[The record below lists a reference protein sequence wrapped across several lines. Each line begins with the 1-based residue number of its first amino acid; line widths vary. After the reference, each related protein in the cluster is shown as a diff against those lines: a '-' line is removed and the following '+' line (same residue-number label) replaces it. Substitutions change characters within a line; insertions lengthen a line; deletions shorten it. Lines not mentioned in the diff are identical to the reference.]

1 MKYAY
6 PQNATGAVNAIKRY
20 DETIDVAEQQN
31 QLDRKQTVA
40 SIGETVPMV
49 FCERGD
55 FGNDQ
60 GENGGVWMSPKLI
73 QLGVDGQELS
83 MMYLLGQGD
92 LTGVS
97 IDQVYWGYRKLQDA
111 DESAVFCTAY
121 EIVPA
126 CVDLDYNPGG
136 SIGWSY
142 TRIIEGPKGEGKVI
156 TEKNVNKITFN
167 WASNIHVAGSG
178 IVVGGYGDAALIYPA
193 EIRYKPGVCEV
204 DYWKLGYFRGPSKF
218 VPSDVP
224 TDGSLLP
231 ISERWEQ
238 KTNEIYASGPTT
250 ATSVEFR
257 YGQCGSTDEQH
268 RYTYDMAVKHHKQS
282 SWDQPTEVRLD
293 YSVKRVFNGEVVRTG
308 QVWVKDGATSLTISG
323 LEPDQYEV
331 EFSNTYAERD
341 KPVDVYMI
349 QDPQGDVD
357 KFWELYM
364 GDHQTDRAP
373 KSEFMRHT
381 NPGAETREITL
392 SVSQNIYEELKF
404 PDVPGGEGQIVGG
417 FADLTLAG
425 IKGDVLNLRPL
436 EGPDYFL
443 QAHVFIGQG
452 LAVERLLGGN
462 GPSRYYPD
470 LIYHLMKETRLLQA
484 DQIDKESLVAAAKMN
499 QAYSL
504 FYNGILQ
511 TTNSLAEWMTR
522 TAPYF
527 LLKPRQ
533 VDGRYG
539 VSPVVPIDADGKV
552 QTTPITPTHIFTVD
566 EIVEGSYSRMYY
578 SRKDRRPMCLVMVYR
593 DQPVNSVGQLV
604 TIEARYKGTALT
616 GPYEQHDLSDFCCRG
631 EHAVYAARYILAK
644 RRYTTH
650 ECRLTVDRNGRHLKP
665 GDIVRVDLDI
675 DTTDGKGLSDQ
686 TMYEVQ
692 SVAEGQVGRV
702 ALELVH
708 FPVDVDGR
716 SLVALDIAHGEVNI
730 Q

>member
-49 FCERGD
+49 FCDRGE
-55 FGNDQ
+55 FGNGQ
-60 GENGGVWMSPKLI
+60 GVNGGVWMSPKLI
-73 QLGVDGQELS
+73 QLGVNGQELS

-97 IDQVYWGYRKLQDA
+97 IDQVYWGYRKLKDA

-142 TRIIEGPKGEGKVI
+142 TRIIEGPKGEGKFV
-156 TEKNVNKITFN
+156 TEKNVNKITLN
-167 WASNIHVAGSG
+167 WTSNIHVAGSG
-178 IVVGGYGDAALIYPA
+178 IVVGGYGNSAYIYPA
-193 EIRYKPGVCEV
+193 EIKYKAGVCEV
-204 DYWKLGYFRGPSKF
+204 EYMRLGYGRGPNQF

-231 ISERWEQ
+231 ITEKWEQ
-238 KTNEIYASGPTT
+238 KTIEIYESGPET
-250 ATSVEFR
+250 ATSTQIK
-257 YGQCGSTDEQH
+257 YGQCGTSDPQH

-293 YSVKRVFNGEVVRTG
+293 YSIKRVFDGDVVRTG

-323 LEPDQYEV
+323 LEPNQYEV

-349 QDPQGDVD
+349 PDPQGDVD

-443 QAHVFIGQG
+443 QAHMFITHG
-452 LAVERLLGGN
+452 LQVERLLGGI
-462 GPSRYYPD
+462 GPSRLYPD
-470 LIYHLMKETRLLQA
+470 LVYHLMKETHLLQS
-484 DQIDKESLVAAAKMN
+484 DQIDVESLADAARMN
-499 QAYSL
+499 EAYSL

-533 VDGRYG
+533 IDGKYG
-539 VSPVVPIDADGKV
+539 LAPVVPLGNDGKV
-552 QTTPITPTHIFTVD
+552 QQTAIVPKHQITID
-566 EIVEGSYSRMYY
+566 EIVEGTYQRDYFSK
-578 SRKDRRPMCLVMVYR
+578 KDRRPICLVMVYR
-593 DQPVNSVGQLV
+593 DQPEGSVGQLV
-604 TIEARYKGTALT
+604 TVEARYPGTALA
-616 GPYEQHDLSDFCCRG
+616 GPFEQHDLSEFCCRG

-650 ECRLTVDRNGRHLKP
+650 RCQMAVNRNGRQINP
-665 GDIVRVDLDI
+665 GEIVQVTLDLD
-675 DTTDGKGLSDQ
+675 TTEGKGVTDQ
-686 TMYEVQ
+686 TMYEVE
-692 SVAEGQVGRV
+692 SVAEGQSGRV
-702 ALELVH
+702 YLDLVH
-708 FPVDVDGR
+708 FPVNNQGQ
-716 SLVALDIAHGEVNI
+716 SLVALDIASGVITI